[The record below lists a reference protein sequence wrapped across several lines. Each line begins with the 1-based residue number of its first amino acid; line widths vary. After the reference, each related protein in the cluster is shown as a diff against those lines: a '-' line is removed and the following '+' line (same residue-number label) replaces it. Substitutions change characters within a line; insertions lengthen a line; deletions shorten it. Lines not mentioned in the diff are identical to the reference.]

1 MATLRTQLEIRNAA
15 KGKHRVVT
23 SSGSCGFEK
32 RTSAR
37 DTGSY
42 YVRLSIGG
50 KEIVMGLGRFGE
62 LGAVE
67 ACEAAA
73 AERARARKGVNPIA
87 ERDRVKA
94 ANLAAERKAVTC
106 REAAKV
112 FFDKTKGAWRGRYY
126 AQSWWSQMVRFAFP
140 VVGDIPIGD
149 LLSEHIAAI
158 RMATNDA
165 GAPSTGQQIQSRLGE
180 VADMAVA
187 CGWRGAALRNPADA
201 RQVDAFLPAKR
212 SQGEPNHFRRI
223 AIDDAP
229 AAFQALI
236 EAGKQAQGAAQSGL
250 AAWAFMATSALRPA
264 EARNTSWSEVDL
276 GARLVTIAAERT
288 KGNRTHAVPLSELA
302 LEILLRQAAIHGT
315 SGFVFPGRSG
325 GPVSHTAFTH
335 CVDTVG
341 VDVGTAH
348 SWRSIFAD
356 WATERGSIAPH
367 LVEMALAHTLTAVQ
381 RAYVRG
387 SATDIRRPAMESYGK
402 WLVGA
407 DAADVITLNDR
418 RA

>member
-94 ANLAAERKAVTC
+94 ANLAAEKKAVTC

-165 GAPSTGQQIQSRLGE
+165 GAPSTGRQIQSRLGE

-187 CGWRGAALRNPADA
+187 RGWRGAAQRNPADA

-212 SQGEPNHFRRI
+212 SQGEPSHFRRI
-223 AIDDAP
+223 DLTAAP
-229 AAFQALI
+229 AAFLALI
-236 EAGKQAQGAAQSGL
+236 EAGKQGSGGGAVGSRRMGVHGL
-250 AAWAFMATSALRPA
+250 MRPA
-264 EARNTSWSEVDL
+264 PGRGSEYAMERGRSRGAGRDDRGRADQGQPCARCPAV
-276 GARLVTIAAERT
+276 GARVRDPAAPGGYPRDQ
-288 KGNRTHAVPLSELA
+288 RLRLS
-302 LEILLRQAAIHGT
+302 R
-315 SGFVFPGRSG
+315 PGRRPGLPYHLYSLRGHG
-325 GPVSHTAFTH
+325 GRRLR
-335 CVDTVG
+335 D
-341 VDVGTAH
+341 
-348 SWRSIFAD
+348 
-356 WATERGSIAPH
+356 
-367 LVEMALAHTLTAVQ
+367 
-381 RAYVRG
+381 
-387 SATDIRRPAMESYGK
+387 SA
-402 WLVGA
+402 
-407 DAADVITLNDR
+407 
-418 RA
+418 